1 MYSFC
6 LYFPA
11 SDTMNEARPSF
22 YVALAAGAIAGV
34 SVDASLFPID
44 TVKTRLQSSQGF
56 WKTGGFR
63 GIYSGILPAF
73 LGSAP
78 SAALF
83 FSTYEATKF
92 VGSKYIPQR
101 YDSLVHMAAASCG
114 EVVACLI
121 RVPVEVIK
129 QRAQATRQASSG
141 IFLRTIQSEG
151 VGGLYRGYFVTLLRE
166 IPFSFIQ
173 FPLWELTK
181 KLWTGH
187 QGRPVEAWQSA
198 VCGSF
203 AGGIAAATTT
213 PLDVVKTR
221 IMLSSS
227 RENGLATG
235 VFSKVAREIHKEK
248 GLRGLF
254 AGIVPRVMWISI
266 GGFVFLG
273 MYEKSKIVML
283 QASSFHN

>member
-1 MYSFC
+1 
-6 LYFPA
+6 
-11 SDTMNEARPSF
+11 MNEDKPPF
-22 YVALAAGAIAGV
+22 HVALAAGAIAGV

-83 FSTYEATKF
+83 FTTYEAAKS
-92 VGSKYIPQR
+92 VGNTYVPQQ

-114 EVVACLI
+114 EVMACLI
-121 RVPVEVIK
+121 RVPTEVVK

-141 IFLRTIQSEG
+141 IFLHALQGEG
-151 VGGLYRGYFVTLLRE
+151 VTGLYRGYFVTLLRE
-166 IPFSFIQ
+166 IPFSLIQ
-173 FPLWELTK
+173 FPLWEFTK
-181 KLWTGH
+181 KMWGGH
-187 QGRPVEAWQSA
+187 RGRPVDAWQSA

-203 AGGIAAATTT
+203 AGGIAAAVTT
-213 PLDVVKTR
+213 PLDVMKTR
-221 IMLSSS
+221 IMLASKDSSLG
-227 RENGLATG
+227 RG
-235 VFSKVAREIHKEK
+235 VVSKVAGDIIREK

-254 AGIVPRVMWISI
+254 AGVVPRVMWISI

-283 QASSFHN
+283 RFQNQRLTYSKET